1 MDRGSIWRNLLF
13 RKSLTK
19 MQFSDQMPE
28 CCIGFFKDKTAD
40 EATIDL
46 SADMHFVGMKVGFV
60 RVLRFLTG
68 CSVSTVS
75 FPAKTTPLND
85 RIGDMGCIATTHVP
99 QLREN
104 AASAKS
110 EKRMTAKCQF
120 MRGAANSRYASAE
133 GASALGVRC
142 RTR

>member
-1 MDRGSIWRNLLF
+1 
-13 RKSLTK
+13 
-19 MQFSDQMPE
+19 MPE

-85 RIGDMGCIATTHVP
+85 RIGDMGCVATTHVP

-110 EKRMTAKCQF
+110 EKRMTAKCHSCAVQRIVAIPQLKVHLRSVF
-120 MRGAANSRYASAE
+120 AAGHGRQLA
-133 GASALGVRC
+133 GRRRTALPDR
-142 RTR
+142 